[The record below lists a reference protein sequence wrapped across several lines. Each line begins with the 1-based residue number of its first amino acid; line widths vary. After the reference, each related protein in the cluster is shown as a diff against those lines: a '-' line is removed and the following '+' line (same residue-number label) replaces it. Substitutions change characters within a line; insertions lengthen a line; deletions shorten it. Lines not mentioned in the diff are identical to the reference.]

1 MDSETKSS
9 SRGKGRGRGR
19 GRKKAAENENKPPET
34 PAIQEERNEPE
45 AVTLDMDADITQ
57 LEAPTF
63 STINKGPPEPMLRLN
78 WDHKTHLIGE
88 KVINPMIHCCD
99 KCKAP
104 ILIYGRM
111 IPCKHVFCASCAEQE
126 SKVCPRCQEKV
137 VRIDKTGLGT
147 VFMCTFGGSRYGNTG
162 CRRTYLSQRDL
173 QAHIN
178 HRHVTG
184 TSQSKENISTNQVI
198 PSVKTSLSSSNRL
211 KTVAQHHAV
220 ANDPRV
226 QNNSTSDYF
235 HKIHSSSGHS
245 TMSSQHQTSRQQQSQ
260 HQHSSLSSHSQDSL
274 HQAHQ
279 HILHSQSNQL
289 PSSQMRLPVS
299 GSQQLMQSDFGSP
312 LLVPNYPPP
321 STLAGAVGSAS
332 GMRSNL
338 ITVQLND
345 SNVDAV
351 NNSIG
356 MSLAAGFTHQSFS
369 PQFTQTSSSIPFPV
383 PPPGQLPN
391 MGQLSQSHPPYFTNS
406 PVNYTSAPQG
416 HLNTFSPGQQTQTI
430 MNQTI
435 MSSRAPPMVPP
446 PRRSQFPNEPVM
458 QPFPVPPSHRWHQPP
473 NQTNF
478 Y

>member
-1 MDSETKSS
+1 
-9 SRGKGRGRGR
+9 
-19 GRKKAAENENKPPET
+19 
-34 PAIQEERNEPE
+34 
-45 AVTLDMDADITQ
+45 MDADITQ

-111 IPCKHVFCASCAEQE
+111 IPCKHVFCSSCAEQE
-126 SKVCPRCQEKV
+126 SKACPRCQEKI
-137 VRIDKTGLGT
+137 VRIDKAGLGT

-184 TSQSKENISTNQVI
+184 TSQSKENISTYQVI

-211 KTVAQHHAV
+211 KTITPHHAV

-245 TMSSQHQTSRQQQSQ
+245 TPSSQHQTLRQLQSQ

-274 HQAHQ
+274 KQAHQ

-289 PSSQMRLPVS
+289 SSSQLRLPVS
-299 GSQQLMQSDFGSP
+299 GSQQLIQSDFGSP

-321 STLAGAVGSAS
+321 TTLAGAVTSAS
-332 GMRSNL
+332 GLRSNL
-338 ITVQLND
+338 ITVQIID

-351 NNSIG
+351 TNSMG
-356 MSLAAGFTHQSFS
+356 MSLAAGFSHQNFS
-369 PQFTQTSSSIPFPV
+369 PQFTQSSSSIPFPV

-391 MGQLSQSHPPYFTNS
+391 MEQLSQSHPPYYPNS
-406 PVNYTSAPQG
+406 PANYTTSAPQG
-416 HLNTFSPGQQTQTI
+416 PLNSFSPNQQTQTI
-430 MNQTI
+430 MSQSI
-435 MSSRAPPMVPP
+435 MSNRAPPMVPP
-446 PRRSQFPNEPVM
+446 PRRSQFSSESVM
-458 QPFPVPPSHRWHQPP
+458 QPFPVPASHRWHPP
-473 NQTNF
+473 SNQTNF